1 MTSPGSLPPGL
12 TLGTTTG
19 AISGTPSAANQYNF
33 AVEVTDASGQSA
45 TRALSMSVSAAM
57 DSSLNITTASLS
69 AGQVSQPYNVAL
81 SATGGTP
88 PYTWGSST
96 SSGSLPPG
104 LTLGTTTGAISGT
117 PSVASQYSFTV
128 RVTDSSSPQQTATKT
143 LSIATLGV
151 SLDPYGGREDINCA
165 SVTPYFHLEKIN
177 NRWWFCDP
185 AGNAFV
191 SMNVG
196 NVVPNGNPTFDCQG
210 RNTYP
215 IYLAKYGDTT
225 YNWGWQTLK
234 RMTGWGF
241 NSIGQD
247 SDGNVMPFQQCSN
260 CMWPGGSQ
268 PIPLPY
274 ISEPKPAE
282 YASVNLE
289 GYLPEPIKDEV
300 GGTNGNYV
308 SWRGGA
314 LFDVFDPKLN
324 TEWKDELA
332 ASTAERLKSNYP
344 YLLGIFTDDSDYF
357 TGAGNGPDFVAHDTG
372 ANLGYITLT
381 TSPVQTLIQSTPFQ
395 GESFLYKQT
404 EVYSKAQATNPTT
417 PCSIQEPC
425 SLRDYLWQ
433 KYNGNISNLNSAW
446 GSNYTTFDSTGTS
459 VTQNIGTGNGSTQ
472 TFTATLGH
480 APISPLSVLISVG
493 GTPEI
498 GDCPWFHLKCTAT
511 TNEGQLLSPTSTYV
525 TESTIDYATGTITL
539 TFVKAPAN
547 GAAITVNYIYNG
559 WMSGGSGLMDES
571 GSGSWVGTNNFCLEG
586 PDPNYPT
593 YFSCTGAGGDHKPK
607 PNADPNLG
615 ADIDNWIPQFS
626 AKYFKTMH
634 DDLRAVSQIPYL
646 GLDTFG
652 GYAYS
657 KFLEGAAPYLD
668 GAFVGLFSWPEP
680 QLQPGLFEAGY
691 QYLTQYLGDKPLL
704 NFTVDTAQP
713 DSSYSCY
720 ATPSNDQ
727 GTQAKRG
734 QVWSNTVNYLL
745 TTPGANGDYPFVG
758 FDWWSWQDF
767 QNLNQGL
774 VSIHDNAYD
783 AYEDQVSSVP
793 CSPPEQNLFCG
804 GEAGNY
810 GDAIAPIQ
818 QATGAWLSPNLPQ

>member
-1 MTSPGSLPPGL
+1 MMRGRSIVFDSVLWIAVICVAFLASGDSAQTKSQPLITATSASSPG
-12 TLGTTTG
+12 
-19 AISGTPSAANQYNF
+19 
-33 AVEVTDASGQSA
+33 TD
-45 TRALSMSVSAAM
+45 
-57 DSSLNITTASLS
+57 
-69 AGQVSQPYNVAL
+69 
-81 SATGGTP
+81 
-88 PYTWGSST
+88 
-96 SSGSLPPG
+96 
-104 LTLGTTTGAISGT
+104 
-117 PSVASQYSFTV
+117 
-128 RVTDSSSPQQTATKT
+128 K
-143 LSIATLGV
+143 
-151 SLDPYGGREDINCA
+151 YGGRVDVPCPNKTGHFI
-165 SVTPYFHLEKIN
+165 LKKIN
-177 NRWWFCDP
+177 DRWWFCTP
-185 AGNAFV
+185 AGHGLIAM
-191 SMNVG
+191 SVG
-196 NVVPNGNPTFDCQG
+196 GVVPNGNPTLDCQR

-247 SDGNVMPFQQCSN
+247 SGGNVMPFQQCSN
-260 CMWPGGSQ
+260 CMWPGGKQ
-268 PIPLPY
+268 PLPLPY
-274 ISEPKPAE
+274 FGEPKPAE

-289 GYLPEPIKDEV
+289 KYLPEPIKDEIS
-300 GGTNGNYV
+300 GTNANY
-308 SWRGGA
+308 SAWRGGA
-314 LFDVFDPKLN
+314 LFDAFDPKLN
-324 TEWKDELA
+324 TEWRDELA

-372 ANLGYITLT
+372 ANLGYITLI

-395 GESFLYKQT
+395 GKSFLYKQT
-404 EVYSKAQATNPTT
+404 EVYSKAQAINPTT

-480 APISPLSVLISVG
+480 APISPLSVLMSVG

-498 GDCPWFHLKCTAT
+498 GDCPWFHYRCSASRHQ
-511 TNEGQLLSPTSTYV
+511 GRLLSPTSTYV

-646 GLDTFG
+646 GVDNFG
-652 GYAYS
+652 GLAYS
-657 KFLEGAAPYLD
+657 KVLEGAAPYLD
-668 GAFVGLFSWPEP
+668 GAFVGMYSWAPEP
-680 QLQPGLFEAGY
+680 QLQPGLFKKS
-691 QYLTQYLGDKPLL
+691 YLYFTNYIGDKPLL
-704 NFTVDTAQP
+704 NVTIVAAQP
-713 DSSYSCY
+713 NSSYACL
-720 ATPSNDQ
+720 AAGPNDQ
-727 GTQAKRG
+727 GTQEARG
-734 QVWSNTVNYLL
+734 QAFYNTVNHLL
-745 TTPGANGDYPFVG
+745 TTPGSNGDYPFVG

-783 AYEDQVSSVP
+783 GNEAKIKVVP
-793 CSPPEQNLFCG
+793 CSPPEQNLSCG
-804 GEAGNY
+804 GEAGDY
-810 GDAIAPIQ
+810 GDAVSSVRRANAI
-818 QATGAWLSPNLPQ
+818 WLNFPK